1 MSEHT
6 PGPWKWTDSNTGLH
20 LSGSKPG
27 YFATL
32 EGACSGAHGA
42 HGEANA
48 RLIAE
53 APALFEL
60 AEAFVSYLQDDSKSP
75 RRRAACLREALEIIS
90 QIQEERKP

>member
-1 MSEHT
+1 MTEYT
-6 PGPWKWTDSNTGLH
+6 PGPWRAGFDNDPIQI
-20 LSGSKPG
+20 GSADR
-27 YFATL
+27 FVSMTL
-32 EGACSGAHGA
+32 PCESSGATGED
-42 HGEANA
+42 EANA

-75 RRRAACLREALEIIS
+75 RRRDACLREALEIIS